1 MVWSQVSI
9 KIPRANFGNTVLDN
23 SNLDKISHSLAKTD
37 LYLGQ
42 SVTFFEMKKKKKKR
56 IVSHVLP
63 SKHWYI
69 SQTYT
74 IPKLIKK
81 EIEKTMAQL
90 SIWICALVILE
101 I

>member
-42 SVTFFEMKKKKKKR
+42 SVTFFFIKKKKKKKKNCKSR
-56 IVSHVLP
+56 PPIQTLVYKSNIYY
-63 SKHWYI
+63 SKI
-69 SQTYT
+69 DQ
-74 IPKLIKK
+74 KGN
-81 EIEKTMAQL
+81 
-90 SIWICALVILE
+90 
-101 I
+101 